1 MSSLLRRVLSIV
13 MTSLACAPFA
23 TAAPIPI
30 LFVGNS
36 YTFGRVDPVMSY
48 NAANVHD
55 LTASMYAA
63 NSTGANLFEPHPW
76 GGVAGIFKQFTVQA
90 GLDYDVSMSA
100 RNAASLRGQ
109 LLNTNSA
116 GWDLRGNIGSQAW
129 GKVVLQEQSDESLT
143 KRPGL
148 ASNPD
153 YFRNYPTRSRTLCIR
168 QWRRVSASATFSLVQ
183 PRRHSRR
190 PASRPVWRRA
200 PAAWCATSRPMP
212 TAALRPICT
221 CGWRIRSLT
230 GFARARQCCAG
241 RRSSHGWPDARH
253 LHSRHPPAGHDCDTA
268 PARWPTWRRCG
279 VVVAEASAAHQ
290 QSRPPSRVES
300 HRPRSRGV
308 RADHA
313 VREPAPNSE
322 AWRVRQAGNAVQ
334 VPPSLCGSEI
344 PPTIFLPLPSS
355 QIRIQRS
362 LGRTHRGNH

>member
-36 YTFGRVDPVMSY
+36 YTFGRVDQVMSY

-190 PASRPVWRRA
+190 PASRPA
-200 PAAWCATSRPMP
+200 
-212 TAALRPICT
+212 
-221 CGWRIRSLT
+221 
-230 GFARARQCCAG
+230 
-241 RRSSHGWPDARH
+241 
-253 LHSRHPPAGHDCDTA
+253 
-268 PARWPTWRRCG
+268 
-279 VVVAEASAAHQ
+279 
-290 QSRPPSRVES
+290 
-300 HRPRSRGV
+300 
-308 RADHA
+308 
-313 VREPAPNSE
+313 
-322 AWRVRQAGNAVQ
+322 
-334 VPPSLCGSEI
+334 
-344 PPTIFLPLPSS
+344 
-355 QIRIQRS
+355 
-362 LGRTHRGNH
+362 